1 MLIRILGLKNDSCI
15 SFSSLEFLHF
25 DCLRGDGG
33 ATTSAI
39 FICISETL
47 SIIFSNGQPGLLGIG
62 CIFMI

>member
-39 FICISETL
+39 FICNVSFLFYQWDKTKKKRYI
-47 SIIFSNGQPGLLGIG
+47 
-62 CIFMI
+62 